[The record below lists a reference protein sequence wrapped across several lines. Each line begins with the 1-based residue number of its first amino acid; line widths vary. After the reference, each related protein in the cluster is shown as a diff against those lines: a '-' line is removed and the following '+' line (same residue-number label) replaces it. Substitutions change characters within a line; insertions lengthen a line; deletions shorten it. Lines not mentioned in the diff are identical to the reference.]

1 MTDEL
6 APTAER
12 VATARRLRQLHQPL
26 LTEPL
31 CRWCLTRWPLQ
42 SRTLVL
48 THPAQRREPLE
59 REVYAQRAVDLGQH
73 RGGHDAQPGSDTL
86 NRHRPHLFGLRF
98 RVPRQAGI
106 DRTE

>member
-31 CRWCLTRWPLQ
+31 CRWCLTRWPC
-42 SRTLVL
+42 R
-48 THPAQRREPLE
+48 AE
-59 REVYAQRAVDLGQH
+59 RWSSLIL
-73 RGGHDAQPGSDTL
+73 L
-86 NRHRPHLFGLRF
+86 NAENR
-98 RVPRQAGI
+98 
-106 DRTE
+106 